1 MGTTSTYFGGSGGG
15 AAAIPNVSY
24 DPIRKATYKS
34 YLTISQ
40 YQNFTMVPM
49 SDTTFATF
57 AGSNTGTMYGGHY
70 TINDDGSITENQ
82 APTSLGVNGAPFA
95 GCATADHVLLYR
107 TTGGSGDGCFDKV
120 AWNGSALSLTN
131 IRTSSGPYSFQC
143 AGAALFNGYLIA
155 MHAEQSGAGIQAAMI
170 RPDGTTQ
177 GTGFNTAMKYGTKRE
192 VHYTGSAEGVYG
204 FGRPSGGQS
213 STYYA
218 VGMQLVLPG
227 ATSGND
233 WVIQSLFDELST
245 NNNTFG
251 QMSGIASWPA
261 RTAGAHFFGVD
272 GNSRF
277 GRGMAGREGLS
288 IEFSQSPAASPT
300 TNGETTFPSDAMTHD
315 TYGHWR
321 QYNGTVTDGKDNS
334 LVLISNEGMG
344 SFPVPSAF
352 DFVGVREFD
361 SKTPSS
367 AAAKTVQVGKYLVA
381 AGESSG
387 TNQMVLN
394 TYEVE

>member
-57 AGSNTGTMYGGHY
+57 AGSNAGLMYGGHY

-95 GCATADHVLLYR
+95 GCATADYVLLFR
-107 TTGGSGDGCFDKV
+107 TTTGNDGYLDKV
-120 AWNGSALSLTN
+120 AWSGSALSLTN
-131 IRTSSGPYSFQC
+131 IRVGSGAFPQQA

-155 MHAEQSGAGIQAAMI
+155 LWAEQSSNGIQAAMI

-177 GTGFNTAMKYGTKRE
+177 GTGFNTAMKYGEFRQ
-192 VHYTGSAEGVYG
+192 VHYTGAAEGVYA
-204 FGRPSGGQS
+204 FGRPSGAQS
-213 STYYA
+213 VSYYA
-218 VGMQLVLPG
+218 TGFQLVLPG

-233 WVIQSLFDELST
+233 WVIQSLFGELDT
-245 NNNTFG
+245 GTNTFD
-251 QMSGIASWPA
+251 MADGIASWPG

-277 GRGMAGREGLS
+277 ARGMAGREGMS
-288 IEFSQSPAASPT
+288 FEFSQSPAASPT
-300 TNGETTFPSDAMTHD
+300 TSGEIRFPSDGMTHD
-315 TYGHWR
+315 GYGNWR

-344 SFPVPSAF
+344 GYPIPSAF
-352 DFVGVREFD
+352 DFVGFREFD

-367 AAAKTVQVGKYLVA
+367 AATKTVQVGKYLVA